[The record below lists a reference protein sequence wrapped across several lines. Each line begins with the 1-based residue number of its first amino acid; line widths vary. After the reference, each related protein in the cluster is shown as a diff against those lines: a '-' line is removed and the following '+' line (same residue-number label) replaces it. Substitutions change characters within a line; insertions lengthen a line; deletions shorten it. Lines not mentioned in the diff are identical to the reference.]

1 MGTEMN
7 GHHEE
12 TSYGQREVFILR
24 LWRRTPH
31 GLAWQGQ
38 VQQVS
43 SGESV
48 YVKSPEE
55 LLAYLQERM
64 QGYTGPAPEK
74 QGLK

>member
-1 MGTEMN
+1 MN
-7 GHHEE
+7 GQHEE
-12 TSYGQREVFILR
+12 TVNGQREVFILR

-31 GLAWQGQ
+31 GPAWQGQ
-38 VQQVS
+38 VQRVS

-64 QGYTGPAPEK
+64 QGHAGRAPEK